1 MGEWERGLEAA
12 TQQGIISGE
21 LRDRLTSLEFDREPA
36 REGFPM
42 RIALFVLGGILLL
55 SAAFA
60 VVVRVLGDD
69 PSELLIALVF
79 AIVGAVAEGIA
90 WLLRKVRPLSFLAGI
105 FGAFAGIPFAF
116 AVALALPGDGNSAG
130 GALGSL
136 VAAAWALSWYRR
148 VGGGIP
154 IAAVLGGITAFIG
167 FVTQWADLP
176 IETTGA
182 LLCAVGALAAVVSIF
197 GKLKPSLPPL
207 VASLIIIGWGCVMLN
222 SYGGRTI
229 AVAGIAISGALFL
242 VAYRRADAMLSA
254 ATALSTG
261 VWAVVL
267 TGSLTS
273 GRIAP
278 LIVAALIG
286 VALIFWGTRL
296 SRR

>member
-1 MGEWERGLEAA
+1 LESADSRFGHRVLGWGCGAALRCRASDGSAGQLESQEGLGGHRIMGEWERGLEAA

-36 REGFPM
+36 RESFPM

-116 AVALALPGDGNSAG
+116 AVAFALPGDGNSAG

-154 IAAVLGGITAFIG
+154 IAAVLGGI
-167 FVTQWADLP
+167 
-176 IETTGA
+176 
-182 LLCAVGALAAVVSIF
+182 
-197 GKLKPSLPPL
+197 
-207 VASLIIIGWGCVMLN
+207 
-222 SYGGRTI
+222 
-229 AVAGIAISGALFL
+229 
-242 VAYRRADAMLSA
+242 
-254 ATALSTG
+254 
-261 VWAVVL
+261 
-267 TGSLTS
+267 
-273 GRIAP
+273 
-278 LIVAALIG
+278 
-286 VALIFWGTRL
+286 
-296 SRR
+296 